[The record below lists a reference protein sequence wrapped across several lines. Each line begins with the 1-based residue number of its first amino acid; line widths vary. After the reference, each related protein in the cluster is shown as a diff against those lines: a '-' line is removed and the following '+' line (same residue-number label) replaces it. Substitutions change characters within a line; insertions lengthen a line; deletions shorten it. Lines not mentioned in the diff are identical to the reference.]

1 MNVFAQMFKSMSEK
15 HNGKIRWYTARWVYE
30 PTEKQIKKAQENRPE
45 YIKLSTAQS
54 DSGKMT
60 TLISESGVHC
70 YNKDLWPDHPQFK
83 DTYRCIPRSL
93 CRKCEFY
100 RKGGYDRIKYPHC
113 DWLRKERGGD
123 KGAAKEIIGLVNKAV
138 KETERI
144 MM

>member
-1 MNVFAQMFKSMSEK
+1 MNE
-15 HNGKIRWYTARWVYE
+15 
-30 PTEKQIKKAQENRPE
+30 TEKIDLILKNQIVMMENLAYDMEGNLVEQIKKTQGNRPE

-70 YNKDLWPDHPQFK
+70 YNKELWPDHPQFK

-123 KGAAKEIIGLVNKAV
+123 KGAVKEIFGLVNKAV
-138 KETERI
+138 KETER
-144 MM
+144 MMM